1 MKQDIYAPDI
11 VAALKRSNRFEF
23 QDSGNYL
30 TRGICPS
37 CGKRELFISKDK
49 PFVLK
54 CNRLNQCGYQESV
67 REALPELFEDL
78 SKRYPPTER
87 NSHATADAY
96 LGFNRGFDLSKI
108 RGWYEQATHQIPNT
122 QIFYPTVRFY
132 LDAYNTRYWERFIEG
147 ANKDGKKAHFGG
159 KRKPDNT
166 LYRGDVW
173 TPPGFTLDRLEE
185 CYIVEGIFHAIALY
199 LAGINAVAAF
209 SADHFPSAFIEA
221 HKKKGVKWVLALDS
235 DHAGRSGM
243 RKHHKLL
250 KQMGELASVCL
261 LPRGKDW
268 DDLWREGA
276 ITPGNLSKWK
286 HNGRLF
292 LAESVE
298 EKAYY
303 MYLKRERDSFI
314 LDFENAL
321 FEAKIGAEFGQR
333 FEPLVEHEREE
344 IWNAKAEAK
353 KKAEAARAES
363 PQPENEEAAGQA
375 EPQAEPAGT
384 AAPSGPAEE
393 PGPEDA
399 IREAEKAIAEQDG
412 AEQNDA
418 RTAALLSREGRDLF
432 RQFVQVTQISNVN
445 PRFLYMERNEILG
458 EQYYVFSIDY
468 ANGQGQDIIE
478 LEGTAITTPD
488 AFHKALLNKSRGGTF
503 DGDVRHL
510 KTLRS
515 GWLDSRMLTVTAVPY
530 VGYDKGIG
538 AYIFQRHAWHNGR
551 RQKVNPQGYFTV
563 NRTGVKSSLQG
574 VSLNTEGRFDPS
586 WIEPFAKAFS
596 WQGMATLAFWLG
608 SLFVQQIRD
617 RHKTFPFLELTG
629 EPGAGKSTILEFLW
643 KCVGRDDYEG
653 FDLLKSSPAG
663 RRRAFSQVS
672 NLPVVIIESDRD
684 NGDKDAKQKQFGFD
698 EVKPFYNG
706 RGTGTLGVAKRGN
719 ETDESLFQA
728 SLLISQ
734 NAEVDGSE
742 ALLQRIV
749 HCHADKR
756 HHQPGTREIAR
767 WFERQTSDSVGGF
780 LGEALSRER
789 QILEAYERAFER
801 REKEYSDTGLKNER
815 IIKNHAQIAAC
826 ADALRL
832 IFPGMTE
839 KTTDGIAAYLQ
850 ERAVIRE
857 RRVQADHPMLETF
870 WETYDYINSR
880 SPKGVD
886 QLNHSQSPETT
897 IAVNLNHYRE
907 TCVDY
912 GQPYPDMALLKKLLP
927 YTRRHKFVEAN
938 KAVASRV
945 ESSKTVK
952 CWIFERKGAA

>member
-1 MKQDIYAPDI
+1 MDRTTYAPDI
-11 VAALKRSNRFEF
+11 VAALKRSPQFDF
-23 QDSGNYL
+23 YDGGDGALYL
-30 TRGICPS
+30 TKGTCPS
-37 CGKRELFISKDK
+37 CGKKELFVSKEK

-54 CNRLNQCGYQESV
+54 CNRLDKCGYQESV
-67 REALPELFEDL
+67 REALPDLFEDL

-108 RGWYEQATHQIPNT
+108 RGWYEQASHQIPNT
-122 QIFYPTVRFY
+122 QTYYPTVRFY
-132 LDAYNTRYWERFIEG
+132 LDPHNTRYWERFIEG

-173 TPPGFTLDRLEE
+173 APPGFTLSRLEE

-199 LAGINAVAAF
+199 HAGIKAVAAF
-209 SADHFPSAFIEA
+209 SADHFATAFIEA

-235 DHAGRSGM
+235 DNAGRKGM

-250 KQMGELASVCL
+250 KQMGELSGVCL
-261 LPRGKDW
+261 IPYGKDW
-268 DDLWREGA
+268 DDLHREGQ

-303 MYLKRERDSFI
+303 TYMKRARGSFI

-321 FEAKIGAEFGQR
+321 FEIKVGSDFTEQLER
-333 FEPLVEHEREE
+333 LVEHEREA
-344 IWNAKAEAK
+344 IWKEQAAAK
-353 KKAEAARAES
+353 KA
-363 PQPENEEAAGQA
+363 
-375 EPQAEPAGT
+375 AEPAPEPEAGKPKKRRKKGKD
-384 AAPSGPAEE
+384 APPSDLPSEE
-393 PGPEDA
+393 PTPEPDQE
-399 IREAEKAIAEQDG
+399 EANRQAEQAVADKEQ
-412 AEQNDA
+412 AEQKDA
-418 RTAALLSREGRDLF
+418 RESALLSKEGRELF
-432 RQFVQVTQISNVN
+432 WQCVQVNQISNVN
-445 PRFLYMERNEILG
+445 PRFLYMERNEILN

-468 ANGQGQDIIE
+468 ANGQAQDIIE

-488 AFHKALLNKSRGGTF
+488 SFHKALLNKSRGGTF
-503 DGDVRHL
+503 DGEPRHL

-530 VGYDKGIG
+530 VGYDKSLG
-538 AYIFQRHAWHNGR
+538 AYIFQRQAWHNGR
-551 RQKVNPQGYFTV
+551 RQDVNKQGYFTV
-563 NRTGVKSSLQG
+563 NRAGIKSSLQG
-574 VSLNTEGRFDPS
+574 LSINTGGKFNPG
-586 WIEPFAKAFS
+586 WIEDFARAFS

-608 SLFVQQIRD
+608 SLFVQQIRE

-684 NGDKDAKQKQFGFD
+684 NGDRDAKQKQFGFD

-767 WFERQTSDSVGGF
+767 WFERQTSDTVGGF
-780 LGEALSRER
+780 LGAALSNER
-789 QILEAYERAFER
+789 KILDAYERAFEA
-801 REKEYSDTGLKNER
+801 REQAFTASEIKNER

-826 ADALRL
+826 ADAMRI
-832 IFPGMTE
+832 IFPGMTQ
-839 KTTDGIAAYLQ
+839 KTCDRIADYLQ
-850 ERAVIRE
+850 GRAQLRE
-857 RRVQADHPMLETF
+857 RRIQADHPLLDMF
-870 WETYDYINSR
+870 WDAYDYINSR
-880 SPKGVD
+880 SAKGTE
-886 QLNHSQSPETT
+886 QLNHSQTPDTT
-897 IAVNLNHYRE
+897 IAVNLNHFRE
-907 TCVDY
+907 KCVDL
-912 GQPYPDMALLKKLLP
+912 GQQYPDLAMLKKLLP
-927 YTRRHKFVEAN
+927 HTRRHKFVEAN
-938 KAVASRV
+938 KATASRV
-945 ESSKTVK
+945 EAKTIK
-952 CWIFERKGAA
+952 CWIFEKGVKAS

>member
-1 MKQDIYAPDI
+1 MIKDSYAPDI
-11 VAALKRSNRFEF
+11 VAALKNSNRFEF

-30 TRGICPS
+30 TKGVCPN
-37 CGKRELFISKDK
+37 CGKKELFISKEK

-78 SKRYPPTER
+78 SKRYPPTEG

-108 RGWYEQATHQIPNT
+108 RGWYQQATHQIPNT

-132 LDAYNTRYWERFIEG
+132 LDPWNTRYWERFIEG

-159 KRKPDNT
+159 KRKPDKT

-173 TPPGFTLDRLEE
+173 TPPGFSLERLEE

-199 LAGINAVAAF
+199 HAGIKAAAAF
-209 SADHFPSAFIEA
+209 SADHFPSAFLEQ
-221 HKKKGVKWVLALDS
+221 HRKKGVKWVLALDS

-261 LPRGKDW
+261 VPCGKDW
-268 DDLWREGA
+268 DDLFREGA
-276 ITPGNLSKWK
+276 LTPANLSQWK

-303 MYLKRERDSFI
+303 MFLRRERDSFI
-314 LDFENAL
+314 LDYGNAL
-321 FEAKIGAEFGQR
+321 FEAKLGAEFAQK
-333 FEPLVEHEREE
+333 FEPLAEHEREE
-344 IWNAKAEAK
+344 IWRAKAQAEARK
-353 KKAEAARAES
+353 KKEAGNASEAEGEKTPAPEATEPDPPRPES
-363 PQPENEEAAGQA
+363 D
-375 EPQAEPAGT
+375 
-384 AAPSGPAEE
+384 
-393 PGPEDA
+393 PEDA
-399 IREAEKAIAEQDG
+399 FKETEKAIEEQDRG
-412 AEQNDA
+412 EQQDA
-418 RTAALLSREGRDLF
+418 RTAALLSTDGRDLF
-432 RQFVQVTQISNVN
+432 RQCVQVAQISNVL
-445 PRFLYMERNEILG
+445 PRFLYMERNEILN
-458 EQYYVFSIDY
+458 EQYYVFGIDY
-468 ANGQGQDIIE
+468 ANGQAQDIIE

-530 VGYDKGIG
+530 VGYDKSLG
-538 AYIFQRHAWHNGR
+538 AYIFQRHAWSNGR

-563 NRTGVKSSLQG
+563 NRAGIKSSLQG
-574 VSLNTEGRFDPS
+574 VSINTGGKFDPG
-586 WIEPFAKAFS
+586 WIENFAKAFS

-767 WFERQTSDSVGGF
+767 WFERQTSDTVGGF

-789 QILEAYERAFER
+789 QILEAYGRAFER
-801 REKEYSDTGLKNER
+801 REQQFADSGLKNER

-832 IFPGMTE
+832 LFPGMTD
-839 KTTDGIAAYLQ
+839 KTTDGIADYLQ

-857 RRVQADHPMLETF
+857 RRVQADHPILETF
-870 WETYDYINSR
+870 WETYDYINTR
-880 SPKGVD
+880 SGRPSD
-886 QLNHSQSPETT
+886 QLNHSQSPDTT
-897 IAVNLNHYRE
+897 IAVNLNHFRE
-907 TCVDY
+907 KCVDY
-912 GQPYPDMALLKKLLP
+912 GQPYPDMAMLKKLLP

-945 ESSKTVK
+945 EGNKTVK
-952 CWIFERKGAA
+952 CWIFERRGQA